1 MGVTVEHRCADGTPF
16 PVTFASEADAARS
29 WQLEQAHSVG
39 PSSPLAAAVPRVGTA
54 GDVRAYAEVGLPE
67 PTWWWAPVDA
77 NGWPYFAVGAMDGDV
92 MAALF
97 SGCAVLVERFG
108 SAYGIWIEDS
118 LPKVRATCEWL
129 QSAPEVP
136 FAELADAA
144 CYAQST
150 TMISAFVASNDIRLV
165 VDVIRDL
172 VDAPELVANELA
184 QGHESETLR
193 ANQELHAGDVDA
205 FLDGPYGW
213 RAEMWSIDFPAW
225 RERGPGF
232 LAALDTCRRGE
243 APVATLAR
251 AAARRE
257 QLRDE
262 LATRIVDESA
272 RARFHRR
279 VDRLS
284 TYVPTR
290 EDRAMWQLIACGSLR
305 HAVLAH
311 GQRLVDAGHLDDV
324 DDVRFLVPDEYDDP
338 SLIDRATVRARRQDH
353 ARWSAILPPEH
364 VGGGA
369 QAPVATG
376 STLRG
381 VGASRGVARGT
392 ARVITDLRDADRLA
406 PDDVLVCTTTSPPW
420 TPLFAIAAALVTDE
434 GDLGSHAAIAAR
446 EYGLPCVVGA
456 HAATR
461 RIPDGAEIVVD
472 GAAGTVEIVGEG

>member
-1 MGVTVEHRCADGTPF
+1 MTVGVTVEHRCADGTPF
-16 PVTFASEADAARS
+16 PVTFASEADAAKS

-39 PSSPLAAAVPRVGTA
+39 PASPLAAAVPRVGTA

-67 PTWWWAPVDA
+67 PRWWWAPVEA
-77 NGWPYFAVGAMDGDV
+77 NGWPYFAVDAMDGEV
-92 MAALF
+92 ITALF

-129 QSAPEVP
+129 QSAPDAP
-136 FAELADAA
+136 FGELADAA

-150 TMISAFVASNDIRLV
+150 TMISAFVASNDVRLV
-165 VDVIRDL
+165 VDVLRDL
-172 VDAPELVANELA
+172 VDAPDLVANELA
-184 QGHESETLR
+184 QGYESETLR
-193 ANQELHAGDVDA
+193 ANQELYAGDVDV

-213 RAEMWSIDFPAW
+213 RAEMWTIDFPAW

-232 LAALDTCRRGE
+232 VATLDCCRRGE
-243 APVATLAR
+243 APAATVAR

-257 QLRDE
+257 QLRDD
-262 LATRIVDESA
+262 LAARIADEST
-272 RARFHRR
+272 RARFLRR

-290 EDRAMWQLIACGSLR
+290 EDRAMWQLITYGSLR

-338 SLIDRATVRARRQDH
+338 SLIDRATVRARRDDH
-353 ARWSAILPPEH
+353 ARWSAVTPPAV

-369 QAPVATG
+369 SAPTTSRSG
-376 STLRG
+376 LHG
-381 VGASRGVARGT
+381 VGASRGVVRGV
-392 ARVITDLRDADRLA
+392 ARVITDLADAHRLG
-406 PDDVLVCTTTSPPW
+406 PEEVLVCTTTSPPW
-420 TPLFAIAAALVTDE
+420 TPLFGIAGALVTDE

-456 HAATR
+456 RGATT
-461 RIPDGAEIVVD
+461 RIADGALVEVD
-472 GAAGTVEIVGEG
+472 GAAGTVELL